1 MKSVDPGILPQST
14 CFSFT
19 PSVTARKMLFYP
31 TWCGHYYCTKRYFMR
46 RESYPALLL
55 IYVRSG
61 VMNVAF
67 RGKNYRAHQG
77 DVVLLDCY
85 EPHYYQAE
93 NGLEFLYLHFDG
105 SNARE
110 LTHYLLENMGPLIQL
125 HINSEIDR
133 ELYDMVSFHEKDGLE
148 TPFQSSLRVYKLL
161 TLLSIPNKAAKVRGQ
176 DPIDRAVKYIRSHIG
191 KDITLK
197 ELAEVAQLSPY
208 YFAHCFK
215 EQTGYAPIEYVINS
229 KIDQAKMMLVHG
241 TESVESI
248 AFSLGYSSSNSL
260 ISLFLKRIGMTPHQ
274 YRKRNRNHK
283 KREPS

>member
-1 MKSVDPGILPQST
+1 MKSVDPGILPQSI

-19 PSVTARKMLFYP
+19 PSATAKKMLFYP

-46 RESYPALLL
+46 RDSYPALLL

-61 VMNVAF
+61 IMNISF
-67 RGKNYRAHQG
+67 RGKDYRANQG

-93 NGLEFLYLHFDG
+93 DGLEFLYLHFDG

-110 LTHYLLENMGPLIQL
+110 LTHYILENTGPLIQL

-133 ELYDMVSFHEKDGLE
+133 ELYDMVSFYEKDGLE

-161 TLLSIPNKAAKVRGQ
+161 TLLSIPNKASKVRGQ
-176 DPIDRAVKYIRSHIG
+176 DPIDRTVKYIRSHIG

-274 YRKRNRNHK
+274 YRKRNRNH
-283 KREPS
+283 

>member
-1 MKSVDPGILPQST
+1 
-14 CFSFT
+14 
-19 PSVTARKMLFYP
+19 MLFYP
-31 TWCGHYYCTKRYFMR
+31 TWCGHYYCMKQYFMR
-46 RESYPALLL
+46 RESYAALLL
-55 IYVRSG
+55 IYIRSG
-61 VMNVAF
+61 IMNISF
-67 RGKNYRAHQG
+67 RGKDYRAHQG

-93 NGLEFLYLHFDG
+93 DGLEFLYLHFDG

-110 LTHYLLENMGPLIQL
+110 LTDYILENTGPLIQL
-125 HINSEIDR
+125 DTNSEIDQG
-133 ELYDMVSFHEKDGLE
+133 LYDMVSFYEKDGLE
-148 TPFQSSLRVYKLL
+148 TPFQVSLRIYKLL
-161 TLLSIPNKAAKVRGQ
+161 ALLSIPNKTTVRSQ
-176 DPIDRAVKYIRSHIG
+176 DPIASAVKYIHNHIG

-229 KIDQAKMMLVHG
+229 KINQAKIMLVHG

-260 ISLFLKRIGMTPHQ
+260 INLFLKRIGMTPHQ
-274 YRKRNRNHK
+274 YRKHNRNH
-283 KREPS
+283 